1 MWEPMRAGLCQYL
14 GQYLH
19 RYMMALAAFILGMIL
34 TLDPAGAQERGGI
47 VNDPVA
53 APIIDRDRADR
64 IEPQIGRP
72 PPAAARPAPSVGI
85 APDARPVGD
94 TPLAGLR
101 YVGAS
106 LPRAQLDAAVASY
119 IGRPLD
125 RETLQGVANAVGG
138 VYAKS
143 DIAFYAVSIP
153 AQVPSG
159 GMLTVQIT
167 EGKLRD
173 FTLADTS
180 PSMPNR
186 LIKAHM
192 NRLMRSTPLSKS
204 ALQRALSLL
213 RDIPG
218 QTVEARVRQLGQ
230 PGDLALDLSIKRKQI
245 QFGVLIDNSGVN
257 NVVNGVQAQLS
268 VTINGLAREGDS
280 TRLSGYLPF
289 YPDRYQYYSLSHS
302 TPIGSNGMTLTASA
316 AQVDSTSRHTRIKGE
331 ATFAGLT
338 LSYPVVRSYRTNLS
352 VSASLDGIDSSNY
365 FLDTRFG
372 DYRARAVRLGA
383 SWSRVEEKDGYAL
396 SAVVSRGL
404 DAFNAKP
411 FLGFSEA
418 TFTKVNAQ
426 AVAAN
431 SLTPKLALRTTV
443 KAQYSRDNLPV
454 TERFALGGR
463 GAGMAFNIGVLTAE
477 RAVAGSMELS
487 WSLPAK
493 SALLKK
499 SAVFLYADG
508 AVAHTTA
515 RPAFAL
521 PAQDYSLASA
531 GVGMRIGL
539 GPRWRASIEA
549 ALPVKRPFTSDSRK
563 ARVFF
568 GLGRTI

>member
-1 MWEPMRAGLCQYL
+1 MWGPMKAEFWRQFA
-14 GQYLH
+14 
-19 RYMMALAAFILGMIL
+19 ALVITNIAIFLLSVPGM
-34 TLDPAGAQERGGI
+34 AQERGGI
-47 VNDPVA
+47 VNDPGA
-53 APIIDRDRADR
+53 APIIDRDRTDR
-64 IEPQIGRP
+64 LEPQIGRP
-72 PPAAARPAPSVGI
+72 PSPAARPAPTPTIGI
-85 APDARPVGD
+85 APSTRPASD
-94 TPLAGLR
+94 TPLTGLR

-106 LPRAQLDAAVASY
+106 LPRAPLDAAAAPY

-125 RETLQGVANAVGG
+125 RETLQGVANAIGG

-153 AQVPSG
+153 AQTPTG
-159 GMLTVQIT
+159 GMLTVQLT

-173 FTLADTS
+173 FTLVGTS
-180 PSMPNR
+180 PSMPTR
-186 LIKAHM
+186 LIRAHM
-192 NRLMRSTPLSKS
+192 KRLVGDRPLGKS

-218 QTVEARVRQLGQ
+218 QTVEANVRQHGQ
-230 PGDLALDLSIKRKQI
+230 PGDLILDLVVKRKQLQI
-245 QFGVLIDNSGVN
+245 GVLIDNSGVN
-257 NVVNGVQAQLS
+257 NVLTGMQAQLS

-316 AQVDSTSRHTRIKGE
+316 AQVDTTSRPARIKGE

-338 LSYPVVRSYRTNLS
+338 LNYPVIRSYRTNLS

-372 DYRARAVRLGA
+372 DYRARALRLGA
-383 SWSRVEEKDGYAL
+383 SWSQVDEKDGYAL

-404 DAFNAKP
+404 DAFHAKP
-411 FLGFSEA
+411 FTGFSE
-418 TFTKVNAQ
+418 TVFTKVNVQ

-431 SLTPKLALRTTV
+431 SLTGKLALRTTI

-463 GAGMAFNIGVLTAE
+463 GAGMAFNIGTLTAE
-477 RAVAGSMELS
+477 RALAGSTELS

-493 SALLKK
+493 SPLLKK
-499 SAVFLYADG
+499 SAVFLFADG
-508 AVAHTTA
+508 AVAHATA

-521 PAQDYSLASA
+521 PPEDYSLASA
-531 GVGMRIGL
+531 GVGLRVGL
-539 GPRWRASIEA
+539 GPKWRASIEA
-549 ALPVKRPFTSDSRK
+549 ALPVKRPATDYSRK